1 MKILKFLKKKKSG
14 SALFIFIMI
23 FFGIF
28 IIAFGSAYA
37 VFLNINKMSNSV
49 DNLKAYYAAKAGVE
63 RAKYDAI
70 KNNYNFAGSCNLSIF
85 SETLS
90 NDSTYTINCVDA
102 VFYSV
107 GTYNNSQIALKID
120 GIDIMEE
127 CSQNYLN
134 GSLCGGGKLF
144 KATDGSYFIVSPP
157 DCDQGFNCNNDFS
170 TLHQYIYLPWDTN
183 PIPNFYGATNA
194 DDGLDNIGILDPQ
207 NNKNLEAAKFC
218 DDATFNGYNDWYLPA
233 KNQLSYFNSG
243 NLYYKYYGFDSNQKY
258 WSSTEIDPS
267 QPGFC
272 FAFLNGE
279 IIEDKTT
286 VGTVGSVDV
295 IGSVAVRCIRNV
307 P

>member
-1 MKILKFLKKKKSG
+1 MKISNFLKKKKSG

-144 KATDGSYFIVSPP
+144 KADGIHFIVSPP

-170 TLHQYIYLPWDTN
+170 NLQFIDLPWDTN

-207 NNKNLEAAKFC
+207 NNQNLEAAKFC

>member
-1 MKILKFLKKKKSG
+1 MKISNFLKKKKSG

-170 TLHQYIYLPWDTN
+170 GFQNIYLPWDTN

-258 WSSTEIDPS
+258 WSSTEIDHY

-272 FAFLNGE
+272 FAFFNGE